1 MGAPSNDVLQSR
13 KCCDYLR
20 AHLRCQEMRRRES
33 GCRSSTKN
41 QTSEKEEDLFKGMG
55 ASHHCGQATFNFIF
69 NGFLFGK
76 SSAF

>member
-1 MGAPSNDVLQSR
+1 
-13 KCCDYLR
+13 
-20 AHLRCQEMRRRES
+20 MRRRES

-41 QTSEKEEDLFKGMG
+41 QTSEKEENLFKGMG

-76 SSAF
+76 SSTF